1 MGLYRKVDFFIIYVS
16 LLFFYI
22 ICSNDKKKWVFL
34 FKIYIFF
41 IILGYFLKYIFNKC
55 MVYCIW

>member
-22 ICSNDKKKWVFL
+22 ICNNDKKMG
-34 FKIYIFF
+34 FF
-41 IILGYFLKYIFNKC
+41 I
-55 MVYCIW
+55 